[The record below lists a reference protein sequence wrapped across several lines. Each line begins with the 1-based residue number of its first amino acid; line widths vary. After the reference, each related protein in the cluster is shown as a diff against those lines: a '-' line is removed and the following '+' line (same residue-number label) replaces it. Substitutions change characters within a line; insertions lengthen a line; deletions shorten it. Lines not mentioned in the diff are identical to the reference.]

1 MKRWKKGVLLT
12 FGVLLLLLFAVS
24 RSYLTPDP
32 IPGVTFSVEEGSV
45 TAEGMTFTISNDTDA
60 ELTYGAEYRLEKRG
74 LLGWR
79 HLWENFL
86 PAGWDAVGYFVS
98 PKGIQTEAFS
108 WTGRYGELSPG
119 TYRMVRTYTLEGQ
132 DYSVAVEFAVSGS

>member
-1 MKRWKKGVLLT
+1 MKSWKKRLLIAAGVLLA
-12 FGVLLLLLFAVS
+12 LLFIAT
-24 RSYLTPDP
+24 RSYLIPDT

-45 TAEGMTFTISNDTDA
+45 TPEWMRYTIANDTDE

-79 HLWENFL
+79 QLWENFL

-98 PKGIQTEAFS
+98 PHGTSTEGFS

-119 TYRMVRTYTLEGQ
+119 TYRMVRTYTLAGQ
-132 DYSVAVEFAVSGS
+132 DYTAAVEFTVPDR

>member
-1 MKRWKKGVLLT
+1 MKPWKKRLLFGVCVLL
-12 FGVLLLLLFAVS
+12 VLLFAVS
-24 RSYLTPDP
+24 RSYLTPDT
-32 IPGVTFSVEEGSV
+32 IPGVTFSVEDGSV
-45 TAEGMTFTISNDTDA
+45 TREGMTLTIRNGTES

-79 HLWENFL
+79 QLWENFL

-98 PKGIQTEAFS
+98 PRTTGIEDFS

-119 TYRMVRTYTLEGQ
+119 TYRMVRTYTLEGEA
-132 DYSVAVEFAVSGS
+132 YSVAVEFTVPGS

>member
-1 MKRWKKGVLLT
+1 MIRWIL
-12 FGVLLLLLFAVS
+12 
-24 RSYLTPDP
+24 
-32 IPGVTFSVEEGSV
+32 
-45 TAEGMTFTISNDTDA
+45 
-60 ELTYGAEYRLEKRG
+60 EYRLERKG

-98 PKGIQTEAFS
+98 PRGTITEDFS

-119 TYRMVRTYTLEGQ
+119 TYRMVREYRLAGR
-132 DYSVAVEFAVSGS
+132 DYAATMEFTVPD

>member
-1 MKRWKKGVLLT
+1 MVRNTAW
-12 FGVLLLLLFAVS
+12 
-24 RSYLTPDP
+24 RSGGFWDGGTCGR
-32 IPGVTFSVEEGSV
+32 I
-45 TAEGMTFTISNDTDA
+45 
-60 ELTYGAEYRLEKRG
+60 
-74 LLGWR
+74 
-79 HLWENFL
+79 FL

-98 PKGIQTEAFS
+98 PYDSRTENFS